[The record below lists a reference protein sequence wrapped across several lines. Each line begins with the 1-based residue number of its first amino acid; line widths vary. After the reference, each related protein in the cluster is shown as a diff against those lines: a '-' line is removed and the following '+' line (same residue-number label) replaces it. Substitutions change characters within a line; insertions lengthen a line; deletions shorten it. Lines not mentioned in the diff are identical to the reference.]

1 MHVWFI
7 IFPAVDGVEQT
18 YMHLIFNYGCAYLCT
33 FQLMIL
39 IQRYFKLASAWF
51 QMIVTNYIV
60 SNLLVSQQQ
69 HYLIMV
75 YESHR

>member
-1 MHVWFI
+1 
-7 IFPAVDGVEQT
+7 
-18 YMHLIFNYGCAYLCT
+18 
-33 FQLMIL
+33 
-39 IQRYFKLASAWF
+39 
-51 QMIVTNYIV
+51 MIVTNYIV